1 MSKEGRLFQKEGVA
15 PWSWPDRAVI
25 DRRGVTGAS
34 VVGHNNVIPIVK
46 QSEVIKK
53 DLFLQTR
60 LIVLY

>member
-1 MSKEGRLFQKEGVA
+1 MLQRGGGALI
-15 PWSWPDRAVI
+15 I

-34 VVGHNNVIPIVK
+34 VVGHTNVIPIVK

>member
-1 MSKEGRLFQKEGVA
+1 MLQ
-15 PWSWPDRAVI
+15 
-25 DRRGVTGAS
+25 RGGGALIMARQ
-34 VVGHNNVIPIVK
+34 GCHRQTWCHTNVIPIVK